1 MKHFILG
8 TAGHIDHGK
17 TSLVRAMTGRDTDR
31 LKEERERGISI
42 ESGFTW
48 ADLPTGDRVG
58 IVDVPGHE
66 RFIKNMLAG
75 ASGID
80 IVMLVIAADEGIM
93 PQTKEHLNILSLLK
107 IENGIVVITKIDM
120 VDEEWLEMI
129 TESISEELKGTFLE
143 NAPMLKV
150 SSTTKEGIDGLLKE
164 ISDITQRIDSRTGE
178 GFFRLPVDRV
188 FTITGFGT
196 VVTGTLTAGQ
206 ISEGSKVTIYPEGIE
221 TKVRSIQIHE
231 QPALMAIAGQRVA
244 LNLAGVPKEAIQR
257 GDIVAFPGS
266 METTMMIDGRM
277 ELLKDS
283 LVEIE
288 NRDRLRLH
296 LGTAEVMC
304 RVVLLD
310 REALKPGESTLVQLR
325 LEEPIAC
332 RKGDP
337 FVLRFYSPMITV
349 GGGVVIDSNPPKRKR
364 FKEDTINELSVK
376 EKGEPKDVVNQ
387 YLIKNGYL
395 LIDRKAILENIQFL
409 SEAEYI
415 DIINTLIE
423 EEKVISIK
431 IGNDVWDIHQACV
444 HDFGAQASEI
454 LNDFHIK
461 QPLKKGMARE
471 EFKQKLFRGEK
482 NKIFDSI
489 IELLKEQEFLNIDGQ
504 IIALKNFEINFSG
517 NQKEIG
523 NYIMKKLEEGK
534 FAPLKYGE
542 MENDWVKDKKNFK
555 AVYGAL
561 AERGDIIILDDEIA
575 FEKQIF
581 SQAYELIISS
591 LKQNG
596 KIQLAEV
603 RDLMNT
609 SRKYAMA
616 MLDYLDKTKVTKRV
630 GDDRVLSERP

>member
-17 TSLVRAMTGRDTDR
+17 TSLVRGMTGRDTDR

-48 ADLPTGDRVG
+48 VDLPSGDRVG

-120 VDEEWLEMI
+120 VDDEWLEMI
-129 TESISEELKGTFLE
+129 TDSIKDGLKGTFLE
-143 NAPMLKV
+143 NASIIKV
-150 SSTTKEGIDGLLKE
+150 SSTTKEGIDVLLKE
-164 ISDITQRIDSRTGE
+164 ITEMTQRIDSRTGE

-231 QPALMAIAGQRVA
+231 QPAPMAIAGQRVA
-244 LNLAGVPKEAIQR
+244 LNLAGVPKESIKR

-266 METTMMIDGRM
+266 METTMMLDGRM

-310 REALKPGESTLVQLR
+310 REVLKPGESTLVQLR

-349 GGGVVIDSNPPKRKR
+349 GGGTVIDGNPPKRKR

-395 LIDRKAILENIQFL
+395 YNDRKTILENIQGL
-409 SEAEYI
+409 SEEEYLE
-415 DIINTLIE
+415 IIMTLVN

-431 IGNDVWDIHQACV
+431 LGNDIWDIHQACI
-444 HDFGAQASEI
+444 HDVGAQAGEI
-454 LNDFHIK
+454 LNDFHLK

-482 NKIFDSI
+482 NKLFDSI
-489 IELLKEQEFLNIDGQ
+489 VELLKQQEFIEIEGQ
-504 IIALKNFEINFSG
+504 IIFLKNFKISFTG
-517 NQKEIG
+517 TQMEIG
-523 NYIMKKLEEGK
+523 NYIMKKLKEGGYS
-534 FAPLKYGE
+534 PLKYSE
-542 MENDWVKDKKNFK
+542 LENDWVKEKKNFK

-575 FEKQIF
+575 FEKEVF
-581 SQAYELIISS
+581 TSAYELILSS

-596 KIQLAEV
+596 KIQLPEV

-616 MLDYLDKTKVTKRV
+616 MLDYLDRNKVTKRV
-630 GDDRVLSERP
+630 GDDRVLSERT